1 MVDFRKFCPIFILAI
16 FMQAPILKEAKDSNK
31 NNKKKKTNQ
40 MVLKTTKV
48 SVSLSCQ
55 F

>member
-16 FMQAPILKEAKDSNK
+16 FDIEGTKGQQQQQK
-31 NNKKKKTNQ
+31 NPNQ